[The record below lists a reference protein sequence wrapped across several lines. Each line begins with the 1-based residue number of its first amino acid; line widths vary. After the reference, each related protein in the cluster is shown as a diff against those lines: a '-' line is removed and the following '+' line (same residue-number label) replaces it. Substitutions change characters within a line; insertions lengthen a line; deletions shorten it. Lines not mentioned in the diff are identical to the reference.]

1 MTDEDDQ
8 DGGVAFV
15 TGAGG
20 FLGGAAAAALQG
32 AGWRVAAMGHGALPA
47 AALRIEGDIG
57 PGTLAE
63 ALRELGRPRLVFH
76 AAGGASVGA
85 SLADPEGDFRR
96 TVGSLEATLAFLQGA
111 AAEARLIYPSSA
123 AVYGARA
130 RGPIPESAALDPIS
144 PYGRHKQMAEV
155 RIAAAAAGWGLD
167 AVVVRFFSI
176 YGPGLHKQ
184 LLWELARR
192 AAAGP
197 ESIELSGH
205 GDEARDFLFV
215 DDAVRLVLRLAG
227 LERGAAPGVVN
238 GGAGRAVTVRR
249 LAEALCSALGAPTRI
264 GFNGQVREG
273 DPESLV
279 ADPALARA
287 LGFEPEVSL
296 EDGLQ
301 RFAAW
306 FAGAGP

>member
-1 MTDEDDQ
+1 MTGEDDQ

-20 FLGGAAAAALQG
+20 FLGGAAAAALQD
-32 AGWRVAAMGHGALPA
+32 AGWRVAALGHGALPA
-47 AALRIEGDIG
+47 AALRIESDVGAES
-57 PGTLAE
+57 LA
-63 ALRELGRPRLVFH
+63 AAVRALGRPTLVFH

-96 TVGSLEATLAFLQGA
+96 TVGSLEATLAFLRDA
-111 AAEARLIYPSSA
+111 APDARLIYPSSA

-144 PYGRHKQMAEV
+144 PYGRHKQMAEA
-155 RIAAAAAGWGLD
+155 RIAEAVAGWGLD

-176 YGPGLHKQ
+176 YGPGLQKQ
-184 LLWELARR
+184 LLWELAGR

-197 ESIELSGH
+197 DSIELSGQ

-227 LERGAAPGVVN
+227 LERGATPQVVN
-238 GGAGRAVTVRR
+238 GGTGRAVTVRG
-249 LAEALCSALGAPTRI
+249 LAEALCAALGVQTRI
-264 GFNGQVREG
+264 TFNGQVRPG

-287 LGFEPEVSL
+287 VGFEPEVSL